1 MRIARN
7 LSNIRLEETA
17 QYFDLEPQSLRRL
30 EAKSDRDKFSI
41 KVFIMVVMIY
51 NQEANFYFSSWKNNE
66 ILLQKK

>member
-51 NQEANFYFSSWKNNE
+51 NQDANFYFASWKKNE
-66 ILLQKK
+66 ILLQKQ